1 MNDTDFI
8 IVMKKSGFTEKEIT
22 ELVFYSQRDS
32 SNLQSD
38 VKELAGKF
46 YRIVFV
52 LSFILIVMVAYLIPG
67 EFNGGKVFLFC
78 AYIVV
83 ISIIWYITPVKFSYK
98 SYRMHKKH
106 MHSTRL

>member
-78 AYIVV
+78 AYIVFFYYMIKLSTP
-83 ISIIWYITPVKFSYK
+83 ISKRRDIGGMALKPL
-98 SYRMHKKH
+98 M
-106 MHSTRL
+106 

>member
-1 MNDTDFI
+1 MNDADFI

-46 YRIVFV
+46 YRIIFV
-52 LSFILIVMVAYLIPG
+52 LSFILIAMVACLIPG

-83 ISIIWYITPVKFSYK
+83 FSIIWYITPVKFSYK

>member
-1 MNDTDFI
+1 MNDADFI

-46 YRIVFV
+46 YRIIFV
-52 LSFILIVMVAYLIPG
+52 LSFIVIVMVAYLIPG
-67 EFNGGKVFLFC
+67 EFNGGKLFLFC

-83 ISIIWYITPVKFSYK
+83 FSIIWYITPVKFSYK
-98 SYRMHKKH
+98 SHRMYKEY
-106 MHSTRL
+106 MY